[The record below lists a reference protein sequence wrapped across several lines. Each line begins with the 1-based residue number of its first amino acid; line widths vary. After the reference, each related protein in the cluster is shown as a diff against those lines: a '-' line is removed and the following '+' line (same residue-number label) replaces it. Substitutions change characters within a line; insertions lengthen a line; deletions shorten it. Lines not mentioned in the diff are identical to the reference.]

1 VFVGLLSVAGVVNAS
16 EPDKTAERPNLVR
29 ALQRQILDLES
40 SARTK
45 VLQGRGV
52 KPLLRPPVNARYNVE
67 NFAPVTARYVRF
79 TVLATV
85 NGAEPCLDA
94 LELYSPDC
102 PVNLT
107 GAKGVRLT
115 ASSIWP
121 GHLGDWKGGTYGK
134 GWCWVAKE
142 RGTGWVQV
150 ELPRPK
156 KIARVVWSRD
166 AENRY
171 HDRFATVYKVE
182 TSTDGGSW
190 RKVATGEDRTAQGRD
205 PLITRGNLLKALD
218 PTGRKKRLELMD
230 ALQKLGAPWPNEIKS
245 GPQVGEGI
253 NGGFLA
259 HFLNGAEAD
268 RQRCPV

>member
-1 VFVGLLSVAGVVNAS
+1 VFVGLLSVAGVVSAS
-16 EPDKTAERPNLVR
+16 EPDKTAERANRVR

-52 KPLLRPPVNARYNVE
+52 KPLLRPPVNTRYNVE

-121 GHLGDWKGGTYGK
+121 GHLGDWKGGTYSK

-190 RKVATGEDRTAQGRD
+190 QKVATGEDRTAPGRD

-259 HFLNGAEAD
+259 HFLNGPEVD